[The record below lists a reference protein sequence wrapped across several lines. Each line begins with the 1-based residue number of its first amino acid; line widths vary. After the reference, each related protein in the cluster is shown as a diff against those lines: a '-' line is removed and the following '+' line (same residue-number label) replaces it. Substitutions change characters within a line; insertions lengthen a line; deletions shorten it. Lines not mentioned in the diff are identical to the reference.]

1 LSLSYVCML
10 LSLSYVCMLLSLS
23 YVCMLLSLSYVCML
37 LSLSYV
43 LHYLYVLCMLY
54 VCACIVGI
62 QAPEILCYLLMY
74 INPSLNKDYLLLL
87 TSICIQ
93 FI

>member
-1 LSLSYVCML
+1 MHQILERYVFVMHDLYYCAIVTL
-10 LSLSYVCMLLSLS
+10 
-23 YVCMLLSLSYVCML
+23 YVCML

-43 LHYLYVLCMLY
+43 LHYLYAMCNNLHVLCMLY

-62 QAPEILCYLLMY
+62 QAPDILCYLLMY

>member
-1 LSLSYVCML
+1 
-10 LSLSYVCMLLSLS
+10 
-23 YVCMLLSLSYVCML
+23 ML

-43 LHYLYVLCMLY
+43 LYYLDAMCNNLHVLCMIY
-54 VCACIVGI
+54 VYACVVCIKAHESI
-62 QAPEILCYLLMY
+62 YYLLLY

>member
-1 LSLSYVCML
+1 MHQILERYVFVMHDLYYCAIVTL
-10 LSLSYVCMLLSLS
+10 
-23 YVCMLLSLSYVCML
+23 YVCML

>member
-1 LSLSYVCML
+1 MHDLYYCAIVTFYVCML
-10 LSLSYVCMLLSLS
+10 LSLSYALYYLDAMCNN
-23 YVCMLLSLSYVCML
+23 
-37 LSLSYV
+37 
-43 LHYLYVLCMLY
+43 LHVLCMIY
-54 VCACIVGI
+54 VYACVDGI
-62 QAPEILCYLLMY
+62 KAPEILCYLLLY